1 MKSKLMRKLLALCVS
16 AALVSGIGG
25 SALAFSDVTEDS
37 PYAEA
42 VAVLAENEITTG
54 RSNDVFDPEDSLTT
68 AQLVTFLG
76 RIAGQDLPPVAEGI
90 VDDGWSGS
98 YMSWALAHGL
108 IDETFEQYAPLD
120 AESVNAVLAAFCAM
134 QEIEAV
140 TVEAADAAV
149 TRGEAAIAL
158 AALVEA
164 DAEEPSETEEP
175 AETEEPS
182 EAEKPAE
189 TEEPSEAEE
198 PAETEE
204 PSEAEKPAETE
215 EPSETEEPTETE
227 EPSEAEKPAETEEPS
242 ETEEP
247 TETEEPSEAEEPSET
262 EEPAENE
269 DAVKIADV
277 KYTTIAA
284 GQDWGPAIYKVVLNL
299 GVALDAESVSAEKFA
314 ASSVRTVP
322 GFDYEKMEATEP
334 APQTVERTVT
344 DAYVCDENGVKAEE
358 GTYVAVEME
367 ISPAA
372 SDAANPFFYDGSLNV
387 PVAHTYE
394 IALAEGETLT
404 DAEGKA
410 VTFEATT
417 AEGFENAVVEVAD
430 DFTKDEF
437 TWKAEDAEEDD
448 EGITLTYASWMPQEE
463 AEEASTPLIIWLH
476 GAGEG
481 GTDPVVA
488 LVGNKVVNLASEDI
502 QKHFGETGAAILVPQ
517 APTFWM
523 DNGEGE
529 YLTAEDESGRSI
541 YTDALM
547 ALIEK
552 FVADHPEIDADRI
565 YIGGCSNGGYMTVN
579 MITEFPAYFA
589 AAYPVC
595 EAYDAAWMTD
605 EMVEA
610 IKDLPIWI
618 TAAKNDNIVKIFEGE
633 ADAENPMAYNLKL
646 DDDGSAIAL
655 DNFSNNLYNRLV
667 DAGAEKVY
675 YSLFDD
681 VRDMTGMYNGADG
694 EPYQYQGHWSW
705 LYVLNDQCVETIEDE
720 EVTIFQWLAGQGK

>member
-1 MKSKLMRKLLALCVS
+1 MKSKFMRKLLALCVS

-182 EAEKPAE
+182 EAE
-189 TEEPSEAEE
+189 E
-198 PAETEE
+198 PAET
-204 PSEAEKPAETE
+204 
-215 EPSETEEPTETE
+215 
-227 EPSEAEKPAETEEPS
+227 
-242 ETEEP
+242 
-247 TETEEPSEAEEPSET
+247 EEPSET

-681 VRDMTGMYNGADG
+681 VRDMTGLYNGADG

>member
-1 MKSKLMRKLLALCVS
+1 VKSKFMRKLLALCVS

-227 EPSEAEKPAETEEPS
+227 EPSEAEEPAET
-242 ETEEP
+242 
-247 TETEEPSEAEEPSET
+247 EEPSET

-681 VRDMTGMYNGADG
+681 VRDMTGLYNGADG

>member
-1 MKSKLMRKLLALCVS
+1 MKSKFMRKLLALCVS

-25 SALAFSDVTEDS
+25 SALAFSDVAEDS
-37 PYAEA
+37 PYAQA
-42 VAVLAENEITTG
+42 VAVLVENEVATG
-54 RSNDVFDPEDSLTT
+54 LSSDIFDPEDSLTT

-76 RIAGQDLPPVAEGI
+76 RIAGVEVPQTAEG
-90 VDDGWSGS
+90 VTEDGWSGG
-98 YMSWALAHGL
+98 YMTWALEQAL
-108 IDETFEQYAPLD
+108 IDDTFDQYAPLD

-164 DAEEPSETEEP
+164 DAV
-175 AETEEPS
+175 
-182 EAEKPAE
+182 
-189 TEEPSEAEE
+189 
-198 PAETEE
+198 
-204 PSEAEKPAETE
+204 
-215 EPSETEEPTETE
+215 
-227 EPSEAEKPAETEEPS
+227 
-242 ETEEP
+242 
-247 TETEEPSEAEEPSET
+247 EPSET

-299 GVALDAESVSAEKFA
+299 GVALDAESVSAEKFV

-681 VRDMTGMYNGADG
+681 VRDMTGLYNGADG

-705 LYVLNDQCVETIEDE
+705 LYVLNNQCVETIEDE

>member
-1 MKSKLMRKLLALCVS
+1 MKSKFMRKLLALCVS

-164 DAEEPSETEEP
+164 DAVEPSETEE
-175 AETEEPS
+175 
-182 EAEKPAE
+182 PAE

-204 PSEAEKPAETE
+204 PSEAEEPAET
-215 EPSETEEPTETE
+215 
-227 EPSEAEKPAETEEPS
+227 
-242 ETEEP
+242 
-247 TETEEPSEAEEPSET
+247 EEPSET

-299 GVALDAESVSAEKFA
+299 GVALDAESVSAEKFV

-681 VRDMTGMYNGADG
+681 VRDMTGLYNGADG

>member
-1 MKSKLMRKLLALCVS
+1 MKSKFMRKLLALCVS

-25 SALAFSDVTEDS
+25 SALAFSDVAEDS
-37 PYAEA
+37 PYAQA
-42 VAVLAENEITTG
+42 VAVLVENEVATG
-54 RSNDVFDPEDSLTT
+54 LSSDIFDPEDSLTT

-76 RIAGQDLPPVAEGI
+76 RIAGVEVPQTAEG
-90 VDDGWSGS
+90 VTEDGWSGG
-98 YMSWALAHGL
+98 YMTWALEQAL
-108 IDETFEQYAPLD
+108 IDDTFDQYAPLD

-164 DAEEPSETEEP
+164 DAVEPSETEEP

-198 PAETEE
+198 PAET
-204 PSEAEKPAETE
+204 
-215 EPSETEEPTETE
+215 
-227 EPSEAEKPAETEEPS
+227 
-242 ETEEP
+242 
-247 TETEEPSEAEEPSET
+247 EEPSET

-299 GVALDAESVSAEKFA
+299 GVALDAESVSAEKFV

-681 VRDMTGMYNGADG
+681 VRDMTGLYNGADG

-705 LYVLNDQCVETIEDE
+705 LYVLNNQCVETIEDE

>member
-1 MKSKLMRKLLALCVS
+1 MKSKFMRKLLALCVS

-25 SALAFSDVTEDS
+25 SALAFSDVAEDS
-37 PYAEA
+37 PYAQA
-42 VAVLAENEITTG
+42 VAVLVENEVATG
-54 RSNDVFDPEDSLTT
+54 LSSDIFDPEDSLTT

-76 RIAGQDLPPVAEGI
+76 RIAGVEVPQTAEG
-90 VDDGWSGS
+90 VTEDGWSGG
-98 YMSWALAHGL
+98 YMTWALEQAL
-108 IDETFEQYAPLD
+108 IDDTFDQYAPLD

-164 DAEEPSETEEP
+164 DAVEPSET
-175 AETEEPS
+175 
-182 EAEKPAE
+182 
-189 TEEPSEAEE
+189 EE

-227 EPSEAEKPAETEEPS
+227 EPSEAEEPAETEEPS
-242 ETEEP
+242 EAEEP
-247 TETEEPSEAEEPSET
+247 AETEEPSET

-681 VRDMTGMYNGADG
+681 VRDMTGLYNGADG

-705 LYVLNDQCVETIEDE
+705 LYVLNNQCVETIEDE

>member
-1 MKSKLMRKLLALCVS
+1 MKSKFMRKLLALCVS

-25 SALAFSDVTEDS
+25 SALAFSDVAEDS
-37 PYAEA
+37 PYAQA
-42 VAVLAENEITTG
+42 VAVLVENEVATG
-54 RSNDVFDPEDSLTT
+54 LSSDIFDPEDSLTT

-76 RIAGQDLPPVAEGI
+76 RIAGVEVPQTAEG
-90 VDDGWSGS
+90 VTEDGWSGG
-98 YMSWALAHGL
+98 YMTWALEQAL
-108 IDETFEQYAPLD
+108 IDDTFDQYAPLD

-164 DAEEPSETEEP
+164 DAVEPSETEEP

-182 EAEKPAE
+182 EAE
-189 TEEPSEAEE
+189 E
-198 PAETEE
+198 PAET
-204 PSEAEKPAETE
+204 
-215 EPSETEEPTETE
+215 
-227 EPSEAEKPAETEEPS
+227 
-242 ETEEP
+242 
-247 TETEEPSEAEEPSET
+247 EEPSET

-633 ADAENPMAYNLKL
+633 ADAENQIGRAH
-646 DDDGSAIAL
+646 
-655 DNFSNNLYNRLV
+655 V
-667 DAGAEKVY
+667 
-675 YSLFDD
+675 
-681 VRDMTGMYNGADG
+681 
-694 EPYQYQGHWSW
+694 
-705 LYVLNDQCVETIEDE
+705 
-720 EVTIFQWLAGQGK
+720 

>member
-1 MKSKLMRKLLALCVS
+1 MKSKFMRKLLALCVS

-204 PSEAEKPAETE
+204 PSE
-215 EPSETEEPTETE
+215 
-227 EPSEAEKPAETEEPS
+227 
-242 ETEEP
+242 
-247 TETEEPSEAEEPSET
+247 T
-262 EEPAENE
+262 EEPAETE

-681 VRDMTGMYNGADG
+681 VRDMTGLYNGADG

>member
-1 MKSKLMRKLLALCVS
+1 MKSKFMRKLLALCVS

-25 SALAFSDVTEDS
+25 SALAFSDVAEDS
-37 PYAEA
+37 PYAQA
-42 VAVLAENEITTG
+42 VAVLVENEVATG
-54 RSNDVFDPEDSLTT
+54 LSSDIFDPEDSLTT

-76 RIAGQDLPPVAEGI
+76 RIAGVEVPQTAEG
-90 VDDGWSGS
+90 VTEDGWSGG
-98 YMSWALAHGL
+98 YMTWALEQAL
-108 IDETFEQYAPLD
+108 IDDTFDQYAPLD

-164 DAEEPSETEEP
+164 DAVEPSETEEP

-189 TEEPSEAEE
+189 TEEPGEAEE

-204 PSEAEKPAETE
+204 PSEAEKPAET
-215 EPSETEEPTETE
+215 
-227 EPSEAEKPAETEEPS
+227 
-242 ETEEP
+242 
-247 TETEEPSEAEEPSET
+247 EEPSET

-299 GVALDAESVSAEKFA
+299 GVALDAESVSAEKFV

-681 VRDMTGMYNGADG
+681 VRDMTGLYNGADG

-705 LYVLNDQCVETIEDE
+705 LYVLNNQCVETIEDE

>member
-1 MKSKLMRKLLALCVS
+1 MRKLLALCVS

-25 SALAFSDVTEDS
+25 SALAFSDVAEDS
-37 PYAEA
+37 PYAQA
-42 VAVLAENEITTG
+42 VAVLVENEVATG
-54 RSNDVFDPEDSLTT
+54 LSSDIFDPEDSLTT

-76 RIAGQDLPPVAEGI
+76 RIAGVEVPQTAEG
-90 VDDGWSGS
+90 VTDDGWSGG
-98 YMSWALAHGL
+98 YMTWALEQAL
-108 IDETFEQYAPLD
+108 IDDTFDQYAPLD

-164 DAEEPSETEEP
+164 DAEEPSE
-175 AETEEPS
+175 
-182 EAEKPAE
+182 
-189 TEEPSEAEE
+189 AEE

-204 PSEAEKPAETE
+204 PGEAEKPAETE

-227 EPSEAEKPAETEEPS
+227 EPSEAEEPAETEEPS
-242 ETEEP
+242 EAEEP
-247 TETEEPSEAEEPSET
+247 AETEEPSET

-344 DAYVCDENGVKAEE
+344 DAYVCDENGVKTEE

-372 SDAANPFFYDGSLNV
+372 ADAANPFFYDGSLNV

-502 QKHFGETGAAILVPQ
+502 QKHFGETGAVILVPQ

-552 FVADHPEIDADRI
+552 FVADHPEIDADHI

-681 VRDMTGMYNGADG
+681 VRDMTGLYNGADG

-705 LYVLNDQCVETIEDE
+705 LYVLNNQCVETIEDE

>member
-1 MKSKLMRKLLALCVS
+1 MKSKFMRKLLALCVS

-182 EAEKPAE
+182 EAEE
-189 TEEPSEAEE
+189 
-198 PAETEE
+198 
-204 PSEAEKPAETE
+204 PAETE

-227 EPSEAEKPAETEEPS
+227 EPSEAEEPAET
-242 ETEEP
+242 
-247 TETEEPSEAEEPSET
+247 EEPSET

-394 IALAEGETLT
+394 IALAEGEILT

-681 VRDMTGMYNGADG
+681 VRDMTGLYNGADG

>member
-1 MKSKLMRKLLALCVS
+1 MKSKFMRKLLALCVS

-204 PSEAEKPAETE
+204 PSE
-215 EPSETEEPTETE
+215 TEEPTETE
-227 EPSEAEKPAETEEPS
+227 EPSEAEEPAET
-242 ETEEP
+242 
-247 TETEEPSEAEEPSET
+247 EEPSET

-681 VRDMTGMYNGADG
+681 VRDMTGLYNGADG

-705 LYVLNDQCVETIEDE
+705 LYVLNNQCVETIEDE

>member
-1 MKSKLMRKLLALCVS
+1 MKSKFMRKLLALCVS

-164 DAEEPSETEEP
+164 D
-175 AETEEPS
+175 
-182 EAEKPAE
+182 
-189 TEEPSEAEE
+189 
-198 PAETEE
+198 
-204 PSEAEKPAETE
+204 
-215 EPSETEEPTETE
+215 
-227 EPSEAEKPAETEEPS
+227 
-242 ETEEP
+242 
-247 TETEEPSEAEEPSET
+247 AEEPSET

-681 VRDMTGMYNGADG
+681 VRDMTGLYNGADG

>member
-1 MKSKLMRKLLALCVS
+1 MKSKFMRKLLALCVS

-215 EPSETEEPTETE
+215 EPSEAEEPVETE
-227 EPSEAEKPAETEEPS
+227 EPSEAEKPAETEEPG
-242 ETEEP
+242 EAEKP
-247 TETEEPSEAEEPSET
+247 AETEEPSEAEEPSET

-610 IKDLPIWI
+610 IKDLPIWL

-681 VRDMTGMYNGADG
+681 VRDMTGLYNGADG

-705 LYVLNDQCVETIEDE
+705 LYVLNNQCVETIEDE

>member
-1 MKSKLMRKLLALCVS
+1 MKSKFMRKLLALCVS

-25 SALAFSDVTEDS
+25 SALAFSDVAEDS
-37 PYAEA
+37 PYAQA
-42 VAVLAENEITTG
+42 VAVLVENEVATG
-54 RSNDVFDPEDSLTT
+54 LSSDIFDPEDSLTT

-76 RIAGQDLPPVAEGI
+76 RIAGVEVPQTAEG
-90 VDDGWSGS
+90 VTEDGWSGG
-98 YMSWALAHGL
+98 YMTWALEQAL
-108 IDETFEQYAPLD
+108 IDDTFDQYAPLD

-164 DAEEPSETEEP
+164 DAVEPSETEEP

-189 TEEPSEAEE
+189 TEEPGEAEE

-204 PSEAEKPAETE
+204 PSEAEKPA
-215 EPSETEEPTETE
+215 ETEEPTETE

-242 ETEEP
+242 EAEEP
-247 TETEEPSEAEEPSET
+247 AETEEPSET

-299 GVALDAESVSAEKFA
+299 GVALDAESVSAEKFV

-681 VRDMTGMYNGADG
+681 VRDMTGLYNGADG

-705 LYVLNDQCVETIEDE
+705 LYVLNNQCVETIEDE

>member
-1 MKSKLMRKLLALCVS
+1 MKSKFMRKLLALCVS

-25 SALAFSDVTEDS
+25 SALAFSDVAEDS
-37 PYAEA
+37 PYAQA
-42 VAVLAENEITTG
+42 VAVLVENEVATG
-54 RSNDVFDPEDSLTT
+54 LSSDIFDPEDSLTT

-76 RIAGQDLPPVAEGI
+76 RIAGVEVPQTAEG
-90 VDDGWSGS
+90 VTEDGWSGG
-98 YMSWALAHGL
+98 YMTWALEQAL
-108 IDETFEQYAPLD
+108 IDDTFDQYAPLD

-164 DAEEPSETEEP
+164 DAVEPSETEEP

-182 EAEKPAE
+182 EAE
-189 TEEPSEAEE
+189 E
-198 PAETEE
+198 PAET
-204 PSEAEKPAETE
+204 
-215 EPSETEEPTETE
+215 
-227 EPSEAEKPAETEEPS
+227 
-242 ETEEP
+242 
-247 TETEEPSEAEEPSET
+247 EEPSET

-681 VRDMTGMYNGADG
+681 VRDMTGLYNGADG

-705 LYVLNDQCVETIEDE
+705 LYVLNNQCVETIEDE

>member
-1 MKSKLMRKLLALCVS
+1 MKSKFMRKLLALCVS

-182 EAEKPAE
+182 EAE
-189 TEEPSEAEE
+189 E
-198 PAETEE
+198 PAET
-204 PSEAEKPAETE
+204 
-215 EPSETEEPTETE
+215 
-227 EPSEAEKPAETEEPS
+227 
-242 ETEEP
+242 
-247 TETEEPSEAEEPSET
+247 EEPSET

-394 IALAEGETLT
+394 IALAEGEILT

-681 VRDMTGMYNGADG
+681 VRDMTGLYNGADG

>member
-1 MKSKLMRKLLALCVS
+1 MKSKFMRKLLALCVS

-189 TEEPSEAEE
+189 TEEPSE
-198 PAETEE
+198 
-204 PSEAEKPAETE
+204 
-215 EPSETEEPTETE
+215 
-227 EPSEAEKPAETEEPS
+227 
-242 ETEEP
+242 TEEP

-299 GVALDAESVSAEKFA
+299 GVTLDAESVSAEKFA

-681 VRDMTGMYNGADG
+681 VRDMTGLYNGADG

>member
-1 MKSKLMRKLLALCVS
+1 MKSKFMRKLLALCVS

-25 SALAFSDVTEDS
+25 SALAFSDVAEDS
-37 PYAEA
+37 PYAQA
-42 VAVLAENEITTG
+42 VAVLVENEVATG
-54 RSNDVFDPEDSLTT
+54 LSSDIFDPEDSLTT

-76 RIAGQDLPPVAEGI
+76 RIAGVEVPQTAEG
-90 VDDGWSGS
+90 VTEDGWSGG
-98 YMSWALAHGL
+98 YMTWALEQAL
-108 IDETFEQYAPLD
+108 IDDTFDQYAPLD

-227 EPSEAEKPAETEEPS
+227 EPSEAEEPAET
-242 ETEEP
+242 
-247 TETEEPSEAEEPSET
+247 EEPSET

-681 VRDMTGMYNGADG
+681 VRDMTGLYNGADG

>member
-1 MKSKLMRKLLALCVS
+1 MKSKFMRKLLALCVS

-204 PSEAEKPAETE
+204 PSETE
-215 EPSETEEPTETE
+215 EPRETEEPTETE
-227 EPSEAEKPAETEEPS
+227 EPSEAEEPAET
-242 ETEEP
+242 
-247 TETEEPSEAEEPSET
+247 EEPSET

-681 VRDMTGMYNGADG
+681 VRDMTGLYNGADG

>member
-1 MKSKLMRKLLALCVS
+1 MKSKFMRKLLALCVS

-25 SALAFSDVTEDS
+25 SALAFSDVAEDS

-42 VAVLAENEITTG
+42 VAVLVENEVATG
-54 RSNDVFDPEDSLTT
+54 RSSDIFDPEDSLTT

-76 RIAGQDLPPVAEGI
+76 RIAGVEAPQTAEG
-90 VDDGWSGS
+90 VTDDGWSGG
-98 YMSWALAHGL
+98 YMTWALEQGL
-108 IDETFEQYAPLD
+108 IDDTFDQYAPLD

-134 QEIEAV
+134 QEIETV

-175 AETEEPS
+175 SESEEPSETEEPS
-182 EAEKPAE
+182 E
-189 TEEPSEAEE
+189 SEE

-204 PSEAEKPAETE
+204 PSESEEPAETE
-215 EPSETEEPTETE
+215 EPSESEE
-227 EPSEAEKPAETEEPS
+227 PAETEEPS
-242 ETEEP
+242 ESEEP
-247 TETEEPSEAEEPSET
+247 SETEEPSESEEPAETEEPSESEEPSET
-262 EEPAENE
+262 EEPAEDE
-269 DAVKIADV
+269 DAVKITDV
-277 KYTTIAA
+277 KYTTVAA

-299 GVALDAESVSAEKFA
+299 GVELDAESVSAEKFV

-322 GFDYEKMEATEP
+322 GFDFEKMEAKEP

-367 ISPAA
+367 IGPALEAGSP
-372 SDAANPFFYDGSLNV
+372 FYYDYAGSGHNV
-387 PVAHTYE
+387 PVPHTYE

-417 AEGFENAVVEVAD
+417 AEGLENAVVEVAD

-463 AEEASTPLIIWLH
+463 AGDGSTPLIIWLH

-502 QKHFGETGAAILVPQ
+502 QKHFGETGAAILAPQ
-517 APTFWM
+517 TPTFWM

-529 YLTAEDESGRSI
+529 YLTDEDKSGRSI

-552 FVADHPEIDADRI
+552 FVADHPEIDTDRI

-579 MITEFPAYFA
+579 MICEFPEYFA

-618 TAAKNDNIVKIFEGE
+618 TAAKNDGTVVIFEGE
-633 ADAENPMAYNLKL
+633 ADPDNFMVYNLKL
-646 DDDGSAIAL
+646 DDEGEAIAK

-667 DAGAEKVY
+667 EAGAEKVY
-675 YSLFDD
+675 YSLFED
-681 VRDMTGMYNGADG
+681 VHDMTGLYNGEDG
-694 EPYQYQGHWSW
+694 EPYQYMGHWSW

-720 EVTIFQWLAGQGK
+720 EVTLFQWLAEQSK

>member
-1 MKSKLMRKLLALCVS
+1 MRKLLALCVS

-25 SALAFSDVTEDS
+25 SALAFSDVAEDS
-37 PYAEA
+37 PYAQA
-42 VAVLAENEITTG
+42 VAVLVENEVATG
-54 RSNDVFDPEDSLTT
+54 LSSDIFDPEDSLTT

-76 RIAGQDLPPVAEGI
+76 RIAGVEVPQTAEG
-90 VDDGWSGS
+90 VTDDGWSGG
-98 YMSWALAHGL
+98 YMTWALEQAL
-108 IDETFEQYAPLD
+108 IDDTFDQYAPLD

-164 DAEEPSETEEP
+164 DAEEPSE
-175 AETEEPS
+175 
-182 EAEKPAE
+182 
-189 TEEPSEAEE
+189 AEE

-204 PSEAEKPAETE
+204 PGEAEKPAETE

-227 EPSEAEKPAETEEPS
+227 EPSEAEEPAETEEPS
-242 ETEEP
+242 EAEEP
-247 TETEEPSEAEEPSET
+247 AETEEPSET

-502 QKHFGETGAAILVPQ
+502 QKHFGETGAVILVPQ

-552 FVADHPEIDADRI
+552 FVADHPEIDADHI

-681 VRDMTGMYNGADG
+681 VRDMTGLYNGADG

-705 LYVLNDQCVETIEDE
+705 LYVLNNQCVETIEDE

>member
-1 MKSKLMRKLLALCVS
+1 MRKLLALCVS

-25 SALAFSDVTEDS
+25 SALAFSDVAEDS
-37 PYAEA
+37 PYAQA
-42 VAVLAENEITTG
+42 VAVLVENEVATG
-54 RSNDVFDPEDSLTT
+54 LSSDIFDPEDSLTT

-76 RIAGQDLPPVAEGI
+76 RIAGVEVPQTAEG
-90 VDDGWSGS
+90 VTEDGWSGG
-98 YMSWALAHGL
+98 YMTWALEQAL
-108 IDETFEQYAPLD
+108 IDDTFDQYAPLD

-164 DAEEPSETEEP
+164 DAVEPSETEEP

-182 EAEKPAE
+182 EAE
-189 TEEPSEAEE
+189 E
-198 PAETEE
+198 PAET
-204 PSEAEKPAETE
+204 
-215 EPSETEEPTETE
+215 
-227 EPSEAEKPAETEEPS
+227 
-242 ETEEP
+242 
-247 TETEEPSEAEEPSET
+247 EEPSET

-299 GVALDAESVSAEKFA
+299 GVALDAESVSAEKFV

-681 VRDMTGMYNGADG
+681 VRDMTGLYNGADG

-705 LYVLNDQCVETIEDE
+705 LYVLNNQCVETIEDE

>member
-1 MKSKLMRKLLALCVS
+1 MKSKFMRKLLALCVS

-189 TEEPSEAEE
+189 TEEPSE
-198 PAETEE
+198 
-204 PSEAEKPAETE
+204 
-215 EPSETEEPTETE
+215 TEEPTETE
-227 EPSEAEKPAETEEPS
+227 EPSEAEEPAET
-242 ETEEP
+242 
-247 TETEEPSEAEEPSET
+247 EEPSET

-394 IALAEGETLT
+394 IALAEGEILT

-681 VRDMTGMYNGADG
+681 VRDMTGLYNGADG

>member
-1 MKSKLMRKLLALCVS
+1 MKSKFMRKLLALCVS

-189 TEEPSEAEE
+189 TEEPSEAE
-198 PAETEE
+198 
-204 PSEAEKPAETE
+204 KPA
-215 EPSETEEPTETE
+215 ETEEPTETE
-227 EPSEAEKPAETEEPS
+227 EPSEAEEPAET
-242 ETEEP
+242 
-247 TETEEPSEAEEPSET
+247 EEPSET

-655 DNFSNNLYNRLV
+655 DNFSNNLYNRRV

-681 VRDMTGMYNGADG
+681 VRDMTGLYNGADG

>member
-1 MKSKLMRKLLALCVS
+1 MKSKFMRKLLALCVS

-189 TEEPSEAEE
+189 TEEPT
-198 PAETEE
+198 ETEE

-227 EPSEAEKPAETEEPS
+227 EPSEAEEPAETEEPS
-242 ETEEP
+242 EAEEP
-247 TETEEPSEAEEPSET
+247 AETEEPSEAEEPAETEEPSET

-299 GVALDAESVSAEKFA
+299 GVALDAESVSAEKFV

-344 DAYVCDENGVKAEE
+344 DAYVCDENGVKTEE

-681 VRDMTGMYNGADG
+681 VRDMTGLYNGADG

>member
-1 MKSKLMRKLLALCVS
+1 MKSKFMRKLLALCVS

-215 EPSETEEPTETE
+215 EPSE
-227 EPSEAEKPAETEEPS
+227 AEGPVETEEPS

-247 TETEEPSEAEEPSET
+247 TETEEPSEAEEPAETEEPSET

-681 VRDMTGMYNGADG
+681 VRDMTGLYNGADG

-705 LYVLNDQCVETIEDE
+705 LYVLNNQCVETIEDE

>member
-1 MKSKLMRKLLALCVS
+1 MRKLLALCVS

-25 SALAFSDVTEDS
+25 SALAFSDVAEDS
-37 PYAEA
+37 PYAQA
-42 VAVLAENEITTG
+42 VAVLVENEVATG
-54 RSNDVFDPEDSLTT
+54 LSSDIFDPEDSLTT

-76 RIAGQDLPPVAEGI
+76 RIAGVEVPQTAEG
-90 VDDGWSGS
+90 VTEDGWSGG
-98 YMSWALAHGL
+98 YMTWALEQAL
-108 IDETFEQYAPLD
+108 IDDTFDQYAPLD

-164 DAEEPSETEEP
+164 DAVEPSETEEP

-189 TEEPSEAEE
+189 TEEPGEAEE

-204 PSEAEKPAETE
+204 PSEAEEPAET
-215 EPSETEEPTETE
+215 
-227 EPSEAEKPAETEEPS
+227 
-242 ETEEP
+242 
-247 TETEEPSEAEEPSET
+247 EEPSET

-299 GVALDAESVSAEKFA
+299 GVALDAESVSAEKFV

-681 VRDMTGMYNGADG
+681 VRDMTGLYNGADG

-705 LYVLNDQCVETIEDE
+705 LYVLNNQCVETIEDE

>member
-1 MKSKLMRKLLALCVS
+1 MKSKFMRKLLALCVS

-204 PSEAEKPAETE
+204 PGEAEEPAETE

-227 EPSEAEKPAETEEPS
+227 EPSEAEEPAET
-242 ETEEP
+242 
-247 TETEEPSEAEEPSET
+247 EEPSET

-344 DAYVCDENGVKAEE
+344 DAYVCDENGVKTEE

-681 VRDMTGMYNGADG
+681 VRDMTGLYNGADG

>member
-1 MKSKLMRKLLALCVS
+1 MRKLLALCVS

-25 SALAFSDVTEDS
+25 SALAFSDVAEDS
-37 PYAEA
+37 PYAQA
-42 VAVLAENEITTG
+42 VAVLVENEVATG
-54 RSNDVFDPEDSLTT
+54 LSSDIFDPEDSLTT

-76 RIAGQDLPPVAEGI
+76 RIAGVEVPQTAEG
-90 VDDGWSGS
+90 VTEDGWSGG
-98 YMSWALAHGL
+98 YMTWALEQAL
-108 IDETFEQYAPLD
+108 IDDTFDQYAPLD

-164 DAEEPSETEEP
+164 DAVEPSETEEP

-189 TEEPSEAEE
+189 TEEPGEAEEPAETEEPSEAEE

-204 PSEAEKPAETE
+204 PSEAEEPAETE
-215 EPSETEEPTETE
+215 EPSEAEE
-227 EPSEAEKPAETEEPS
+227 PAET
-242 ETEEP
+242 
-247 TETEEPSEAEEPSET
+247 EEPSET

-299 GVALDAESVSAEKFA
+299 GVALDAESVSAEKFV

-681 VRDMTGMYNGADG
+681 VRDMTGLYNGADG

-705 LYVLNDQCVETIEDE
+705 LYVLNNQCVETIEDE

>member
-1 MKSKLMRKLLALCVS
+1 MKSKFMRKLLALCVS

-25 SALAFSDVTEDS
+25 SALAFSDVAEDS
-37 PYAEA
+37 PYAQA
-42 VAVLAENEITTG
+42 VAVLVENEVATG
-54 RSNDVFDPEDSLTT
+54 LSSDIFDPEDSLTT

-76 RIAGQDLPPVAEGI
+76 RIAGVEVPQTAEG
-90 VDDGWSGS
+90 VTDDGWSGG
-98 YMSWALAHGL
+98 YMTWALEQAL
-108 IDETFEQYAPLD
+108 IDDTFDQYAPLD

-164 DAEEPSETEEP
+164 DAEEPSE
-175 AETEEPS
+175 
-182 EAEKPAE
+182 
-189 TEEPSEAEE
+189 AEE

-204 PSEAEKPAETE
+204 PGEAEKPAETE

-227 EPSEAEKPAETEEPS
+227 EPSEAEEPAETEEPS
-242 ETEEP
+242 EAEEP
-247 TETEEPSEAEEPSET
+247 AETEEPSET

-502 QKHFGETGAAILVPQ
+502 QKHFGETGAVILVPQ

-552 FVADHPEIDADRI
+552 FVADHPEIDADHI

-681 VRDMTGMYNGADG
+681 VRDMTGLYNGADG

-705 LYVLNDQCVETIEDE
+705 LYVLNNQCVETIEDE

>member
-1 MKSKLMRKLLALCVS
+1 MKSKFMRKLLALCVS

-25 SALAFSDVTEDS
+25 SALAFSDVAEDS
-37 PYAEA
+37 PYAQA
-42 VAVLAENEITTG
+42 VAVLVENEVATG
-54 RSNDVFDPEDSLTT
+54 LSSDIFDPEDSLTT

-76 RIAGQDLPPVAEGI
+76 RIAGVEVPQTAEG
-90 VDDGWSGS
+90 VTEDGWSGG
-98 YMSWALAHGL
+98 YMTWALEQAL
-108 IDETFEQYAPLD
+108 IDDTFDQYAPLD

-164 DAEEPSETEEP
+164 DAVEPSETEEP

-189 TEEPSEAEE
+189 TEEPGEAEEPAETEEPSEAEE

-204 PSEAEKPAETE
+204 PSEAEEPAETE
-215 EPSETEEPTETE
+215 EPSEAEE
-227 EPSEAEKPAETEEPS
+227 PAET
-242 ETEEP
+242 
-247 TETEEPSEAEEPSET
+247 EEPSET

-299 GVALDAESVSAEKFA
+299 GVALDAESVSAEKFV

-681 VRDMTGMYNGADG
+681 VRDMTGLYNGADG

-705 LYVLNDQCVETIEDE
+705 LYVLNNQCVETIEDE

>member
-1 MKSKLMRKLLALCVS
+1 MKSKFMRKLLALCVS

-25 SALAFSDVTEDS
+25 SALAFSDVAEDS
-37 PYAEA
+37 PYAQA
-42 VAVLAENEITTG
+42 VAVLVENEVATG
-54 RSNDVFDPEDSLTT
+54 LSSDIFDPEDSLTT

-76 RIAGQDLPPVAEGI
+76 RIAGVEVPQTAEG
-90 VDDGWSGS
+90 VTEDGWSGG
-98 YMSWALAHGL
+98 YMTWALEQAL
-108 IDETFEQYAPLD
+108 IDDTFDQYAPLD

-164 DAEEPSETEEP
+164 DAVEPSETEEP

-189 TEEPSEAEE
+189 TEEPTETEEPSEAEE

-204 PSEAEKPAETE
+204 PSEAEEPAETE
-215 EPSETEEPTETE
+215 EPSEAEE
-227 EPSEAEKPAETEEPS
+227 PAET
-242 ETEEP
+242 
-247 TETEEPSEAEEPSET
+247 EEPSET

-299 GVALDAESVSAEKFA
+299 GVALDAESVSAEKFV

-681 VRDMTGMYNGADG
+681 VRDMTGLYNGADG

-705 LYVLNDQCVETIEDE
+705 LYVLNNQCVETIEDE

>member
-1 MKSKLMRKLLALCVS
+1 MRKLLALCVS

-189 TEEPSEAEE
+189 TEEPTETEEPSEAEN

-204 PSEAEKPAETE
+204 PSEAEEPAETE

-227 EPSEAEKPAETEEPS
+227 EPSEAEEPAET
-242 ETEEP
+242 
-247 TETEEPSEAEEPSET
+247 EEPSET

-394 IALAEGETLT
+394 IALAEGEILT

-681 VRDMTGMYNGADG
+681 VRDMTGLYNGADG

>member
-1 MKSKLMRKLLALCVS
+1 MKSKFMRKLLALCVS

-25 SALAFSDVTEDS
+25 SALAFSDVAEDS
-37 PYAEA
+37 PYAQA
-42 VAVLAENEITTG
+42 VAVLVENEVATG
-54 RSNDVFDPEDSLTT
+54 LSSDIFDPEDSLTT

-76 RIAGQDLPPVAEGI
+76 RIAGVEVPQTAEG
-90 VDDGWSGS
+90 VTEDGWSGG
-98 YMSWALAHGL
+98 YMTWALEQAL
-108 IDETFEQYAPLD
+108 IDDTFDQYAPLD

-164 DAEEPSETEEP
+164 DAVEPSETEEP

-189 TEEPSEAEE
+189 TEEPGEAEE
-198 PAETEE
+198 PAET
-204 PSEAEKPAETE
+204 
-215 EPSETEEPTETE
+215 
-227 EPSEAEKPAETEEPS
+227 
-242 ETEEP
+242 
-247 TETEEPSEAEEPSET
+247 EEPSET

-299 GVALDAESVSAEKFA
+299 GVALDAESVSAEKFV

-681 VRDMTGMYNGADG
+681 VRDMTGLYNGADG

-705 LYVLNDQCVETIEDE
+705 LYVLNNQCVETIEDE

>member
-1 MKSKLMRKLLALCVS
+1 MKSKFMRKLLALCVS

-198 PAETEE
+198 PV
-204 PSEAEKPAETE
+204 
-215 EPSETEEPTETE
+215 
-227 EPSEAEKPAETEEPS
+227 ETEEPS

-681 VRDMTGMYNGADG
+681 VRDMTGLYNGADG

>member
-1 MKSKLMRKLLALCVS
+1 MKSKFMRKLLALCVS

-198 PAETEE
+198 PAET
-204 PSEAEKPAETE
+204 
-215 EPSETEEPTETE
+215 
-227 EPSEAEKPAETEEPS
+227 
-242 ETEEP
+242 
-247 TETEEPSEAEEPSET
+247 EEPSET

-681 VRDMTGMYNGADG
+681 VRDMTGLYNGADG

>member
-1 MKSKLMRKLLALCVS
+1 MKSKFMRKLLALCVS

-189 TEEPSEAEE
+189 TEEPSE
-198 PAETEE
+198 
-204 PSEAEKPAETE
+204 
-215 EPSETEEPTETE
+215 TEEPTETE
-227 EPSEAEKPAETEEPS
+227 EPSETEEPAET
-242 ETEEP
+242 
-247 TETEEPSEAEEPSET
+247 EEPSET

-681 VRDMTGMYNGADG
+681 VRDMTGLYNGADG

-705 LYVLNDQCVETIEDE
+705 LYVLNNQCVETIEDE

>member
-1 MKSKLMRKLLALCVS
+1 MKSKFMRKLLALCVS

-215 EPSETEEPTETE
+215 EPSE
-227 EPSEAEKPAETEEPS
+227 AEGPVETEEPS

-247 TETEEPSEAEEPSET
+247 AETEEPSET

-284 GQDWGPAIYKVVLNL
+284 GQDWGPAIYKVVRNL

-681 VRDMTGMYNGADG
+681 VRDMTGLYNGADG

>member
-1 MKSKLMRKLLALCVS
+1 MRKLLALCVS

-182 EAEKPAE
+182 EAEEPAETEEPSEAENPAE

-198 PAETEE
+198 
-204 PSEAEKPAETE
+204 PAETE

-227 EPSEAEKPAETEEPS
+227 EPSEAEEPAET
-242 ETEEP
+242 
-247 TETEEPSEAEEPSET
+247 EEPSET

-344 DAYVCDENGVKAEE
+344 DAYVCDENGVKTEE
-358 GTYVAVEME
+358 GAYVAVEME

-448 EGITLTYASWMPQEE
+448 EGIILTYASWMPQEE

-681 VRDMTGMYNGADG
+681 VRDMTGLYNGADG